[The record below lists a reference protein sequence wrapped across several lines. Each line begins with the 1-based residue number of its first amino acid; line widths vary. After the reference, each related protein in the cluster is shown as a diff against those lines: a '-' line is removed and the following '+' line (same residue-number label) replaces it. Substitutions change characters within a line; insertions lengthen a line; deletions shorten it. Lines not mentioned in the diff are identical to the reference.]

1 MDEEQGAQTS
11 GRTANGLRRTHV
23 VVVVALLLGV
33 GALADWYGPTDSG
46 DLLGSDAV
54 QYMDIVRAIGRGD
67 LRSALNPLWS
77 QGYPLLMAAIRPVFP
92 AGMVGDWWTS
102 RAAALLV
109 FCFCIASFSYL
120 LETVESKGRR
130 VAHERDPVFWLCGA
144 GVFAAIEVGLG
155 TVSRVSPDELVSGM
169 FFLACALLLRVL
181 RRPTLLSMAG
191 FGTVLGIG
199 FIVKSIFLPLSCLAL
214 LILVL
219 ALWRNGQKVIAAVP
233 AVLMLSAFVFGYG
246 AMLSHAAGYKTLGE
260 SGSLNYAWHVDRLAK
275 WVHWEGGVQNA
286 EAAWPSPRI
295 ARFVRWEQDPP
306 DFGRPLHPSLILQED
321 PRIYSF
327 DEPVVATYIPY
338 YDPAYW
344 YAGYKHV
351 FRWRYQTIAIG
362 KNLID
367 LAKSLFGQP
376 LFYAVLVA
384 LWLLRG
390 GRREREL
397 WTVVAWAVLG
407 VAIYLEVH
415 LEGRYLSGFLAILAV
430 AVLSLLV
437 RAPVR
442 VRRTVLGVILVG
454 SAVQVVKEQ
463 RVVWSRAVHGWKYQD
478 NVEWKVAEA
487 VERSGLPRGSEI
499 GMISWTANLH
509 CDWAYFSGMRIT
521 SEIAD
526 GTNEKTFWGLDEA
539 EKQRVMERFRSTGA
553 KAVLSWDGPPS
564 KVSAG
569 WQRLGDTP
577 MWMYRF

>member
-1 MDEEQGAQTS
+1 M
-11 GRTANGLRRTHV
+11 
-23 VVVVALLLGV
+23 VVALILGL

-54 QYMDIVRAIGRGD
+54 QYLDIVRAIGRGD
-67 LRSALNPLWS
+67 LRSAMNPLWS

-102 RAAALLV
+102 RAAAFLV
-109 FCFCIASFSYL
+109 FCFCMASFASL
-120 LETVESKGRR
+120 LETVESEGRR
-130 VAHERDPVFWLCGA
+130 VAHERDPIFWLCGA
-144 GVFAAIEVGLG
+144 GVFAAIELGLG
-155 TVSRVSPDELVSGM
+155 TVSRVSPDELVSGV

-181 RRPTLLSMAG
+181 RRPTLLGAAG
-191 FGTVLGIG
+191 FGAVLGIG
-199 FIVKSIFLPLSCLAL
+199 FIVKSIFLPLSCLAVV
-214 LILVL
+214 ILVL
-219 ALWRNGQKVIAAVP
+219 ALRRIGQKVIVAVP
-233 AVLMLSAFVFGYG
+233 AAVVLGVFVFGYG
-246 AMLSHAAGYKTLGE
+246 AMLSHATGYQTLGE
-260 SGSLNYAWHVDRLAK
+260 SGSLNYAWHVNRLAK
-275 WVHWEGGVQNA
+275 WVHWEGGVQSA
-286 EAAWPSPRI
+286 DAAWPSSRI
-295 ARFVRWEQDPP
+295 ARFVGWKEDPP
-306 DFGRPLHPSLILQED
+306 DFGRPLHPSVTLQED

-351 FRWRYQTIAIG
+351 FRWRYQMIAIG
-362 KNLID
+362 KNMID
-367 LAKSLFGQP
+367 LTKSLLGQP
-376 LFYAVLVA
+376 LFYGIVVA

-390 GRREREL
+390 GKREKEL
-397 WTVVAWAVLG
+397 WTVVTWAVLG

-415 LEGRYLSGFLAILAV
+415 LEGRYLSGFLAVLAV
-430 AVLSLLV
+430 AALSSLG
-437 RAPVR
+437 RAPVG
-442 VRRTVLGVILVG
+442 VRRFVLWAILVG

-463 RVVWSRAVHGWKYQD
+463 RVVWTRAVHGWRYQE

-487 VERSGLPRGSEI
+487 VERSGLPRGSQV

-526 GTNEKTFWGLDEA
+526 GKDEKTFWSLDEA
-539 EKQRVMERFRSTGA
+539 EKQKVMGLFRSTGA

-564 KVSAG
+564 KGSAG
-569 WQRLGDTP
+569 WQRLESTP